1 MGAGFLITYL
11 LFYFL
16 KKKILK
22 LYTEITD
29 NLGGK
34 MSKLY
39 FKYGCMNSSKSAN
52 LLMIKHNYEEQGF
65 RVLLLKPQVDDR
77 EGQDII
83 KSRVGIQS
91 KCITL
96 ASDCSVYS
104 CYEAD
109 KIDVVMVDE
118 AQFLSEEQVN
128 ELYQISFHV
137 PVMCFGLLIDFTQHL
152 FPGSKRLVELSQSI
166 QEIKTV
172 CKCGKKA
179 TINARFDQNGKV
191 MTKGEQID
199 IGGNEKYRALCK
211 ECYEKLIKE
220 N

>member
-1 MGAGFLITYL
+1 LLI
-11 LFYFL
+11 LF
-16 KKKILK
+16 KKLAKA
-22 LYTEITD
+22 
-29 NLGGK
+29 GGK

-65 RVLLLKPQVDDR
+65 RVLLLKPQIDDR
-77 EGQDII
+77 DGQDII

-96 ASDCSVYS
+96 GSDSSVYS
-104 CYEAD
+104 CYDPD

-128 ELYQISFHV
+128 ELYQISFRI

-152 FPGSKRLVELSQSI
+152 FPGSKRLVELSESI

-179 TINARFDQNGKV
+179 TINARFDQNGRV

-211 ECYEKLIKE
+211 ECYAKLVLEAEKAL
-220 N
+220 

>member
-1 MGAGFLITYL
+1 
-11 LFYFL
+11 
-16 KKKILK
+16 
-22 LYTEITD
+22 
-29 NLGGK
+29 

-65 RVLLLKPQVDDR
+65 RVLLLKPQIDDR
-77 EGQDII
+77 DGQDII

-96 ASDCSVYS
+96 GGNSSVYS
-104 CYEAD
+104 CYDPD

-128 ELYQISFHV
+128 ELYQISFRI
-137 PVMCFGLLIDFTQHL
+137 PVMCFGLLIDFTQRL
-152 FPGSKRLVELSQSI
+152 FPGSKRLVELAESI

-179 TINARFDQNGKV
+179 TINARFDQKGRV

-211 ECYEKLIKE
+211 ECYARLVREAE
-220 N
+220 NL

>member
-1 MGAGFLITYL
+1 
-11 LFYFL
+11 
-16 KKKILK
+16 
-22 LYTEITD
+22 
-29 NLGGK
+29 

-77 EGQDII
+77 DGKSVIR
-83 KSRVGIQS
+83 SRVGIQS
-91 KCITL
+91 ECITL
-96 ASDCSVYS
+96 DYDSSVYS
-104 CYEAD
+104 CFNLE
-109 KIDVVMVDE
+109 KTDVVMVDE

-128 ELYQISFHV
+128 ELYQISFQV

-152 FPGSKRLVELSQSI
+152 FPGSKRLVELAESI

-172 CKCGKKA
+172 CKCGRKA
-179 TINARFDQNGKV
+179 TINARFDQNGRV

-211 ECYEKLIKE
+211 ECYAKLKAAAE
-220 N
+220 E